1 MREILVGAILSIGGV
16 FLGLTILI
24 VLNKGWRESHA
35 RWHRVR
41 RWAIEPKVLSFVH
54 GDEASIRPQF
64 PSGVGR
70 LDRQVLE
77 DVLLG
82 HIQRVK
88 GIERDRLQSAI
99 DELGY
104 VDRFLMQ
111 LSSRNWWTRAQA
123 AEKLGLSGASRA
135 TQRLVATLEDPV
147 PEVRIRSAKA
157 LGIIGGKAAMRPL
170 IEALDN
176 RSRWSTIRIADILS
190 DMGLTV
196 VSELTSCFPALAPGG
211 KLAALDILG
220 RVRSLH
226 VAPWIRERLD
236 DPDPDVRARAC
247 HALGAIGDQD
257 ADQQLRRALRDST
270 WPVRAM
276 AAKALGRIRR
286 LEAIPDLCEAMR
298 DPEWWVRS
306 NAAGA
311 LRVMGAPGTDAL
323 VFMLEDRDTFA
334 RHQAISMLE
343 ESGFLDEKVDLLARL
358 DEGERREGEALV
370 RRFLSAGPTGRIH
383 ERAASHRDATVRRT
397 LRTMIEQTDGGREPT
412 S

>member
-1 MREILVGAILSIGGV
+1 MRDALVFTILSIGGI
-16 FLGLTILI
+16 FLGLTLLI
-24 VLNKGWRESHA
+24 VVNKGWRESHA

-82 HIQRVK
+82 HVQRVK
-88 GIERDRLQSAI
+88 GIERDRLRGAI

-104 VDRFLMQ
+104 VDRFLAQ
-111 LSSRNWWTRAQA
+111 LASRSWWIRAQA
-123 AEKLGLSGASRA
+123 AEKLGLAGATRA
-135 TQRLVATLEDPV
+135 THRLVAALEDPV
-147 PEVRIRSAKA
+147 PEVRIRAAKA
-157 LGIIGGKAAMRPL
+157 LGGIGGKAAMRPL

-190 DMGLTV
+190 DMGLEV
-196 VSELTSCFPALAPGG
+196 VSELMACFAALEPGG

-226 VAPWIRERLD
+226 VAPWIRERLG
-236 DPDPDVRARAC
+236 DPDADVRARAC

-257 ADQQLRRALRDST
+257 ADLQLRRALRDPA

-298 DPEWWVRS
+298 DHEWWVRA

-323 VFMLEDRDTFA
+323 VFMLEDRDAFA

-343 ESGFLDEKVDLLARL
+343 ESGFLDEKVDMLARL
-358 DEGERREGEALV
+358 DEGDRSHGESVV
-370 RRFLSAGPTGRIH
+370 RRFLNAGPTGRIH
-383 ERAASHRDATVRRT
+383 QRAASHRDATVRRT
-397 LRTMIEQTDGGREPT
+397 LRTMIEQTDSAKEP
-412 S
+412 SS